1 MGIWGTL
8 PMAASEWYDF
18 ARKKEKYLKLSRQT
32 LVKIKPEILIRNWIT
47 VSEIQMFLIL
57 IYG

>member
-1 MGIWGTL
+1 
-8 PMAASEWYDF
+8 MAASEWYDF